1 MSMFQVTGQVLHVF
15 QDPDR
20 TDKQTGEVTKGRPK
34 VQILG
39 ELPLENGQTRHDM
52 ITLSVDRK
60 ADYEPLVGSRISVP
74 LGMFSPAKGQ
84 IAYFIPKGGKP
95 VTIAPTG
102 PASPLE
108 RPR

>member
-1 MSMFQVTGQVLHVF
+1 MFQVTGQVLHVY

-20 TDKQTGEVTKGRPK
+20 TDKETGEVTKGRPK

-39 ELPLENGQTRHDM
+39 ELPLENGQTKHDM

-84 IAYFIPKGGKP
+84 IMYFIPKGGKP
-95 VTIAPTG
+95 AVIASSAAP
-102 PASPLE
+102 SPLE
-108 RPR
+108 RQR